1 MVKQLRQ
8 LDQLDQLDRLDRLN
22 QLDWLDRLDR
32 LKSLNLFKY
41 MVILLVIILA
51 SCDILP
57 EKPESEDATY
67 SFTIMANYIDDLTQE
82 SYPVK
87 FAKVELNTNDYET
100 SLIEGMTDELGLI
113 TFNNLLTANYILK
126 LKGTIQVPLF
136 YKPDS
141 LVDITVLGSKTI
153 YPENRHSIDTVFTMS
168 SGMNPGL
175 KINELYTVGPP
186 NNFFYFFDQYIELF
200 NSSDET
206 KYLDGMIFCRMS
218 YGLCCVTYIFQF
230 PGEPLTGREYPVE
243 PGEFVILAGDAMNHI
258 TLESN
263 TIQLPGSIDLSEA
276 DWEFKNAKDYGDWD
290 NPDVPNIENIE
301 VGFTR
306 DFLISL
312 TSDAVLLAD
321 GSDLNYED
329 GIDVESVVDCVE
341 YSSNPDHR
349 KDMEASVDRG
359 FGGIG
364 LSKYSSQSLERIEPG
379 FDSDNSTYDFEI
391 IERPT
396 LWYHHE

>member
-1 MVKQLRQ
+1 
-8 LDQLDQLDRLDRLN
+8 
-22 QLDWLDRLDR
+22 LDWLDRLEWLKR

-41 MVILLVIILA
+41 MVILLVIILV

-57 EKPESEDATY
+57 EKPEMEDGNSSIKFIAK
-67 SFTIMANYIDDLTQE
+67 YIDIDTGNTSDVDIISVSLSTYDYDTPENE
-82 SYPVK
+82 SQI
-87 FAKVELNTNDYET
+87 ND
-100 SLIEGMTDELGLI
+100 SGIVVINDLI
-113 TFNNLLTANYILK
+113 TSVYNVKI
-126 LKGTIQVPLF
+126 KGNTQIPI
-136 YKPDS
+136 YENSDS
-141 LVDITVLGSKTI
+141 LTTIDVLGFKSI
-153 YPENRHSIDTVFTMS
+153 VPGNSESDFIDTVYCLS
-168 SGMNPGL
+168 WSDPGL
-175 KINELYTVGPP
+175 KINELYTVGSP

-263 TIQLPGSIDLSEA
+263 TIQLPGSIDLSQA
-276 DWEFKNAKDYGDWD
+276 DWEFKNSKDYGDWD
-290 NPDVPNIENIE
+290 NPNVPNIENIE

-349 KDMEASVDRG
+349 KDMEASVDKG
-359 FGGIG
+359 FGGVG
-364 LSKYSSQSLERIEPG
+364 LSKYSGQSLERIEPG
-379 FDSDNSTYDFEI
+379 FDSNNSTVDFEI
-391 IERPT
+391 IDAPT